1 MLFAGLKC
9 LNKLTVEISSVFLV
23 QLCKAVEKKKPRKRL
38 YTAADFETVEA
49 RGEPAKQKHGMSSD
63 SIEPQYQLMHTITIN
78 NE

>member
-1 MLFAGLKC
+1 MLFPGLKC

-23 QLCKAVEKKKPRKRL
+23 QRCKAVEKKSPVKG